1 MTQLL
6 TLAFSDNNRTKDV
19 VENYLNIDN
28 VQTVDKM
35 EIPKAVLL
43 DMAQSQNINDLRSVS
58 L

>member
-6 TLAFSDNNRTKDV
+6 TLAFSDNNRTKEV